1 VKPPRVHIDAMT
13 DAASDVAGLWLSSD
27 GRMRVDLKADGTFD
41 EARAGSTRTFHGVW
55 RSDGLRVHFRDPAT
69 GYEAIGELRN
79 GVLHADGVEFRR
91 AT

>member
-1 VKPPRVHIDAMT
+1 
-13 DAASDVAGLWLSSD
+13 
-27 GRMRVDLKADGTFD
+27 
-41 EARAGSTRTFHGVW
+41 VW
-55 RSDGLRVHFRDPAT
+55 RSDGLRVHFRDPVT